1 MTGCRIAVIFFRDTH
16 RRLSE
21 DIANTDEGILE
32 NGCIPSEPFTFADPP
47 IYMATNSDT
56 QMATVVHTLR
66 DTEPLPTLFI
76 FFNHYSELRP
86 GGAHVPFKD
95 PLIQQRPANWGLWS
109 GEPWPQW
116 NYSSQVNAMFRTSI
130 AKLPVRYAA
139 LQWRMELVDPVTL
152 MRCSDQ
158 FAEAVISGMRI
169 MGLDTIYVASDM
181 PIDGGKD
188 SKSASFNPPEV
199 ARAKESIDHLTYR
212 LNEASFF
219 VKTWQD
225 IKPSDGDKVRHF
237 SHRSRRVRSRR
248 RVTSLV
254 LMALCVP
261 ERDCGTC
268 GWRIGHLRQARAG
281 NRGTSLGCKSVL
293 WQVYLFARA
302 RTDGAS
308 LLNPFRPLIGFKSS
322 FLVSPTSK

>member
-1 MTGCRIAVIFFRDTH
+1 MVLDGGADGPPFGTRIAVIFFRDTH

-56 QMATVVHTLR
+56 QMATVVDVLR

-86 GGAHVPFKD
+86 GGAHIPFKD

-130 AKLPVRYAA
+130 AKLPERYAA

-152 MRCSDQ
+152 MKCSDQ
-158 FAEAVISGMRI
+158 FAEAVISGMRN

-181 PIDGGKD
+181 PIGQGKE

-225 IKPSDGDKVRHF
+225 IKPRDGDKVRSIF
-237 SHRSRRVRSRR
+237 
-248 RVTSLV
+248 
-254 LMALCVP
+254 
-261 ERDCGTC
+261 
-268 GWRIGHLRQARAG
+268 
-281 NRGTSLGCKSVL
+281 
-293 WQVYLFARA
+293 
-302 RTDGAS
+302 
-308 LLNPFRPLIGFKSS
+308 PLS
-322 FLVSPTSK
+322 